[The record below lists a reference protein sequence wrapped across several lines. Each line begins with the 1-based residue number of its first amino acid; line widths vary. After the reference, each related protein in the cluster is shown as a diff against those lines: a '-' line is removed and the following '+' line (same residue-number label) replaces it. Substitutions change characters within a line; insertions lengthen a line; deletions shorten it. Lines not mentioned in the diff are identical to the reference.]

1 MLEIN
6 QLEQLLVFAK
16 CGTLSKAAEELHI
29 SQPSLSR
36 TMQQIEAELGVSLF
50 ERQKNRL
57 MLNEN
62 GLLAVDYAQKV
73 VDQLDDLVFRVRSF
87 DRMNR
92 TISIGSCAPIPGAQL
107 VKKLR
112 QCYPDMTI
120 SSEIK
125 SFSQLKEGLIQD
137 TYQFII
143 LPAADGTRPDMSGV
157 SETVGCFITPLS
169 EEHLMFALPQD
180 HPKAKA
186 KSLHLADIN
195 GQNMIVM
202 PNLGFWRE
210 VIDEKMPDSR
220 FLVQTDRTSFEDLIQ
235 ASVLPYFTTN
245 LAIDDYPH
253 PEDRVFI
260 PISDPE
266 VNVTFYFVA
275 KEKDRKKFSR
285 IFSGR

>member
-1 MLEIN
+1 MIMLEIT
-6 QLEQLLVFAK
+6 QLKQLLTFAE

-57 MLNEN
+57 ILNEN
-62 GLLAVDYAQKV
+62 GLLAVEYARKV
-73 VDQLDDLVFRVRSF
+73 IDQLNDMVLRVRSF
-87 DRMNR
+87 DRMSR

-125 SFSQLKEGLIQD
+125 PAAQLKAGLMQD
-137 TYQFII
+137 IYQFII
-143 LPAADGTRPDMSGV
+143 LPAAEGAQPDMSGLSDSCAAV
-157 SETVGCFITPLS
+157 PLS
-169 EEHLMFALPQD
+169 AEHLMFALPKD
-180 HPKAKA
+180 HPEAGA
-186 KSLHLADIN
+186 ESLHLSDIN

-220 FLVQTDRTSFEDLIQ
+220 FLVQTDRVSFEELIQ
-235 ASVLPYFTTN
+235 ASGLPYFTTD
-245 LAIDDYPH
+245 LVIDDYPH
-253 PEDRVFI
+253 PQARIFI

-266 VNVTFYFVA
+266 VNVTFYFVT
-275 KEKDRKKFSR
+275 KEKDRKKFSVFFR
-285 IFSGR
+285 V

>member
-1 MLEIN
+1 MLEIS
-6 QLEQLLVFAK
+6 QLEHLLVFAK
-16 CGTLSKAAEELHI
+16 YGTLSKAAEELHI

-57 MLNEN
+57 ALNEN
-62 GLLAVDYAQKV
+62 GFLAVEYAQKV
-73 VDQLDDLVFRVRSF
+73 IDQLGDMVFRVRAF

-125 SFSQLKEGLIQD
+125 TTAQLQSGLMQS

-143 LPAADGTRPDMSGV
+143 LPAAEGAQPDMSGLSDSCAAV
-157 SETVGCFITPLS
+157 PLS
-169 EEHLMFALPQD
+169 AEHLMFALPKD
-180 HPKAKA
+180 HPKADA
-186 KSLHLADIN
+186 RSLHLSDIN

-220 FLVQTDRTSFEDLIQ
+220 FLVQTDRVSFEELIQ
-235 ASVLPYFTTN
+235 ASVLPYFTTD

-253 PEDRVFI
+253 PHDRVFI

-266 VNVTFYFVA
+266 VNVTFYFVT
-275 KEKDRKKFSR
+275 KEKDRKKFTAFFR
-285 IFSGR
+285 V

>member
-16 CGTLSKAAEELHI
+16 CGTLSKAAEELRI

-36 TMQQIEAELGVSLF
+36 TMQQIECELGVSLF

-57 MLNEN
+57 ALNDN
-62 GLLAVDYAQKV
+62 GLLAVEYAQKV
-73 VDQLDDLVFRVRSF
+73 IDQLNDMVFRVRSF

-125 SFSQLKEGLIQD
+125 SISQLKEGLMQD

-143 LPAADGTRPDMSGV
+143 LPAADGQTLKIDNC
-157 SETVGCFITPLS
+157 TVIPLS

-180 HPKAKA
+180 HPKANA
-186 KSLHLADIN
+186 KSLRLADIN

-202 PNLGFWRE
+202 PNLGFWQE

-253 PEDRVFI
+253 PEDRIFI